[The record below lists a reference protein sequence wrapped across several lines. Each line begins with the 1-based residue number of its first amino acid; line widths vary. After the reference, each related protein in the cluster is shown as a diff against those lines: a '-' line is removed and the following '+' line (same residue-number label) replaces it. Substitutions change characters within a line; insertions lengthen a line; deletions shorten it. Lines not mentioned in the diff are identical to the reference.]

1 MWWLAVVVGAVAV
14 AGTYLTWTAAR
25 VERLHARAAAAASA
39 LAGQLD
45 ARAKAALIFA
55 ETEPERLG
63 RHAEAVRVCAH
74 AALESLPD
82 EREAAE
88 NDLTRVLRDLP
99 IDTDSPPLLELR
111 GAGRRVSVA
120 KQVHT
125 DVVRDA
131 LAARGTR
138 IARLL
143 RMSRKLPRPRYFNI
157 DDPRLTTVGSGGA
170 VTPRRSGRRRS

>member
-14 AGTYLTWTAAR
+14 VGTYLTWTAAR
-25 VERLHARAAAAASA
+25 VERLHARAEAAATA
-39 LAGQLD
+39 LTGQLD
-45 ARAKAALIFA
+45 SRARAALTFAAA
-55 ETEPERLG
+55 EPRRLG

-88 NDLTRVLRDLP
+88 NDLTRILRELP
-99 IDTDSPPLLELR
+99 IDTDSPPLRALR
-111 GAGRRVSVA
+111 VAGRRVTVA

-131 LAARGTR
+131 LTARTTR
-138 IARLL
+138 AARLL
-143 RMSRKLPRPRYFNI
+143 RAARQLPPPRYFNI
-157 DDPRLTTVGSGGA
+157 DDPG
-170 VTPRRSGRRRS
+170 